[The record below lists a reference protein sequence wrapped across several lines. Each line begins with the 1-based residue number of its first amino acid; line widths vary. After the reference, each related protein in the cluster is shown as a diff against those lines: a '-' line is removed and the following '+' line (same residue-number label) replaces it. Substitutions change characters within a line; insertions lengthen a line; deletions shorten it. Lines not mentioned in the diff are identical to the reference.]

1 MQYKN
6 YGKTGKSISVIGFG
20 GMRFPEDEDYGVEMV
35 RYANKMGI
43 NYFDT
48 APGYCDD
55 RSEFIMGRAFQSM
68 PGEFFVSTKSSANSD
83 PTADDVRRRIEES
96 LRRLNVSKINFY
108 NMWCI
113 LDLDKYEKVIS
124 KGGPLE
130 GAMKAKEEGLL
141 EHVCFTTHAKGEEI
155 AKIIED
161 GYFEAVTLGYNI
173 INFPYREKGVEAAYK
188 HNVPVVT
195 MNPLGGGI
203 IGRNSDY
210 FKFLIKRPGE
220 TAVQAAL
227 RFNAS
232 HKGINVV
239 LSGFNKL
246 EEIDEN
252 IKAVENLTEL
262 TDEEISQIKENIR
275 ESLNELCTSC
285 GYCMDCPKDLDIVEY
300 MDLYNQ
306 YLLLGES
313 PINEYA
319 EFLKSKFKLESYIS
333 GIKSCINCKNCEGS
347 CTQKLTITDRLAK
360 LANMLSKFL
369 VAK

>member
-1 MQYKN
+1 MQYKSF
-6 YGKTGKSISVIGFG
+6 GKTGKNISVIGFG

-55 RSEFIMGRAFQSM
+55 RSEYIMGKAFLNM

-83 PTADDVRRRIEES
+83 PTADDVMRRLEES
-96 LRRLNVSKINFY
+96 LKRLNVSKINFY

-113 LDLDKYEKVIS
+113 LDMEKYKRVIM
-124 KGGPLE
+124 KGGTLE
-130 GAMKAKEEGLL
+130 GAMRAKREGLV

-155 AKIIED
+155 AQIIED
-161 GYFEAVTLGYNI
+161 GHFEAVTLGYNI
-173 INFPYREKGVEAAYK
+173 INFPYREKGVDAAYK
-188 HNVPVVT
+188 HGIPVVT
-195 MNPLGGGI
+195 MNPLGGGV

-232 HKGINVV
+232 HRGINVV

-252 IKAVENLTEL
+252 IRAVENLNEL
-262 TDEEISQIKENIR
+262 TDEEISDIKGNIR
-275 ESLNELCTSC
+275 ESLNQLCTSC
-285 GYCMDCPKDLDIVEY
+285 GYCMDCPQGLDIVEY
-300 MDLYNQ
+300 MDLYNE
-306 YLLLGES
+306 YILLGDN
-313 PINEYA
+313 PIKEYA

-333 GIKSCINCKNCEGS
+333 GIKDCINCKNCEGT
-347 CTQKLTITDRLAK
+347 CTQKLTITDRLK
-360 LANMLSKFL
+360 HLAHMLSKF
-369 VAK
+369 VASK